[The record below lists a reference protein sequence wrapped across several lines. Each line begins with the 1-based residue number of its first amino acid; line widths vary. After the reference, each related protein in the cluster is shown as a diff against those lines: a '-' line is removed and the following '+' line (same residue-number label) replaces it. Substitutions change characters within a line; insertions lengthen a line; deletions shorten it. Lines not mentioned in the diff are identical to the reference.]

1 MNLNNLSD
9 KEDNPTLK
17 SLIEAAGYT
26 QKSFAKS
33 LGVALSTVTYYI
45 SGEKLPR
52 VDRFMEMCKKLNVS
66 PITLAKSLKLDVE
79 GIPEFS
85 DISAKN
91 KVRDA

>member
-1 MNLNNLSD
+1 MKISHLSD

-26 QKSFAKS
+26 QASFAKA

-52 VDRFMEMCKKLNVS
+52 VDRFMEMCKKLNVT
-66 PITLAKSLKLDVE
+66 PITLAKSMELDVE
-79 GIPEFS
+79 GIPEYS
-85 DISAKN
+85 NIVND
-91 KVRDA
+91 

>member
-1 MNLNNLSD
+1 MKSNNLSD
-9 KEDNPTLK
+9 KEDNLTLK

-52 VDRFMEMCKKLNVS
+52 VDRFLEMCKKLNVS
-66 PITLAKSLKLDVE
+66 PITLAQSMKLDVD
-79 GIPEFS
+79 GIPSSPEL
-85 DISAKN
+85 IK
-91 KVRDA
+91 K

>member
-1 MNLNNLSD
+1 MNISHLSD

-26 QKSFAKS
+26 QASFAKS

-52 VDRFMEMCKKLNVS
+52 VDRFMEMCKKLNVT
-66 PITLAKSLKLDVE
+66 PITLAKSMKLDVE
-79 GIPEFS
+79 GIPEYS
-85 DISAKN
+85 NTVTD
-91 KVRDA
+91 

>member
-1 MNLNNLSD
+1 MKSTNLSD

-26 QKSFAKS
+26 QKSFAKA

-52 VDRFMEMCKKLNVS
+52 VDRFFEMCRKLNVS
-66 PITLAKSLKLDVE
+66 PITLAQTMKLDVD
-79 GIPEFS
+79 GIPSTSELV
-85 DISAKN
+85 K
-91 KVRDA
+91 K